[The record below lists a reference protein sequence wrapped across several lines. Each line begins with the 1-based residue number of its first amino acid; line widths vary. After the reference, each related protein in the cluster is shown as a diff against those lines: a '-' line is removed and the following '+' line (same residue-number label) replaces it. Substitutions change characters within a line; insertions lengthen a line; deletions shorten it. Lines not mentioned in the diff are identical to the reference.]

1 MLFCVV
7 PVSASSSSMIAIG
20 NVESSVGN
28 KVTVPISIEYNPGFV
43 SMSLSVTYDTSAL
56 MLISCEYTDVISGS
70 VHSAN
75 YTSPYILTWENDVL
89 TSNITNT
96 GTIVYLTFLVSEDA
110 KEQDY
115 SIIVRI
121 PTDGILDAN
130 GDTVSASSAMGTIT
144 VSAEHECSFG
154 DWEYYSKTKHV
165 RSCDD
170 CDEKEYKNHNWN
182 DGEIIEEPSH
192 DVEGEIKYTC
202 EDCGATK
209 TTEIDA
215 EEHDWSGWT
224 NHSDTQ
230 HKRECSCGE
239 VEYKTHAWDDGIVT
253 KEPTATTT
261 GIRTYTCNDCE
272 ATKTESIPADTILVT
287 GVQLDKTS
295 ITMALG
301 ISVRL
306 NATITPSNATNKNI
320 IWTSSNATVA
330 SVSGGLVT
338 ANKVGSAE
346 ITATTEDGSFVARCD
361 VTVQGDD
368 GTTKQGVDLAVLY
381 AKTGYFQESNK
392 ILLALYCTNL
402 GDAEVEKTTIKIHQ
416 DSPNSEAIHTSTCYE
431 DPVNDGHGHGVKVDV
446 PTNSFTLY
454 YISALAENDVDNS
467 NNYTLAIVS
476 NTFTDE
482 CWYSHDYDAVYVNNG
497 MHKLSCKNCDF
508 ETTAECWY
516 PEDSLEYCVICGAD
530 AIKDSSI
537 PVSSITLS
545 QATAT
550 VTIGKKLWL
559 DAIIQPSNA
568 TNQTVDWTSSNEAVA
583 KVRWEPSG
591 TSGYILGVSEGT
603 ATITVTT
610 RDGSKSA
617 TCQVTVQATD
627 VPADPNG
634 PIIQIDN
641 VVGHVGNTVDVKIS
655 LINNPGIAL
664 ANLLVSYD
672 QELLTLSGIQFNESM
687 GGSWTEPSSMNSP
700 VPLLWYNDASNIS
713 GDCTYATLSFVVNES
728 ATGGTV
734 TPITVA
740 YQEDEIC
747 NIDETNI
754 SFAVENGEITIVD
767 HIAGDIT
774 GDGKLNAKDLLRL
787 AKYFSGWDVELNTHA
802 LDVTGDGKVNAKDL
816 LRLAKYFAGWD
827 VELH

>member
-1 MLFCVV
+1 MKLKVLLILVLVLLIFQASILLS
-7 PVSASSSSMIAIG
+7 PVYAASAATIATTSAS
-20 NVESSVGN
+20 VEAGD
-28 KVTVPISIEYNPGFV
+28 TVYITV
-43 SMSLSVTYDTSAL
+43 S
-56 MLISCEYTDVISGS
+56 
-70 VHSAN
+70 
-75 YTSPYILTWENDVL
+75 L
-89 TSNITNT
+89 TSNP
-96 GTIVYLTFLVSEDA
+96 GLTYIKLNLSYDTDA
-110 KEQDY
+110 L
-115 SIIVRI
+115 
-121 PTDGILDAN
+121 TL
-130 GDTVSASSAMGTIT
+130 
-144 VSAEHECSFG
+144 FG
-154 DWEYYSKTKHV
+154 V
-165 RSCDD
+165 Q
-170 CDEKEYKNHNWN
+170 N
-182 DGEIIEEPSH
+182 GEIIEDLTRGKGYVWSTSKASTKTGTLATLIFSVSTSASEGNYPITITCTEASNRNNDVDVSIQSATITVTPKQCVHEMESYSYEEPTCQKEGSH
-192 DVEGEIKYTC
+192 ILKCSLCGE
-202 EDCGATK
+202 TK
-209 TTEIDA
+209 TTTLDVVDCVA
-215 EEHDWSGWT
+215 EAEADCVHDSECKFCGKVLEAAYG
-224 NHSDTQ
+224 
-230 HKRECSCGE
+230 HKYRS
-239 VEYKTHAWDDGIVT
+239 HII
-253 KEPTATTT
+253 EPTTEDEGYTE
-261 GIRTYTCNDCE
+261 YTCMRCGDYYQDDFLPPIQE
-272 ATKTESIPADTILVT
+272 HQHSYQVYQTVSATCTKDGYTLYKCNGCGSTYQDNV
-287 GVQLDKTS
+287 
-295 ITMALG
+295 
-301 ISVRL
+301 
-306 NATITPSNATNKNI
+306 
-320 IWTSSNATVA
+320 
-330 SVSGGLVT
+330 VT
-338 ANKVGSAE
+338 ANGHKYSEKNIAPTCQEYGYILHTCTVCGDSYQSNLKDKIDHQYENGQCTMCKKEDESTGTAQGSDLAIVLTDVGYSSSSNRLLL
-346 ITATTEDGSFVARCD
+346 ATTFG
-361 VTVQGDD
+361 
-368 GTTKQGVDLAVLY
+368 
-381 AKTGYFQESNK
+381 
-392 ILLALYCTNL
+392 NL
-402 GDAEVEKTTIKIHQ
+402 GDTVAESTKVAYYKN
-416 DSPNSEAIHTSTCYE
+416 SPYSDIYSSTNCPSTAAGEENRLGLWIEIPTSDYE
-431 DPVNDGHGHGVKVDV
+431 
-446 PTNSFTLY
+446 LY
-454 YISALAENDVDNS
+454 YIAASMENDLDNR
-467 NNYTLAIVS
+467 NNYALVIVT
-476 NTFTDE
+476 NTSTDV
-482 CWYSHDYDAVYVNNG
+482 CYYSHDYDAVYVNNG